1 MRKLPFTS
9 KLSAMT
15 VSLLLL
21 SACGGGGSSS
31 TPNNTKP
38 TPPNTTVTPPASTPI
53 ATPPASTPAPA
64 TPSITNPKTSGNLTA
79 TGVVTCGNDLLNGLS
94 CDTLSADFKGL
105 QQDGEV
111 KAGTAMSYKVLAQNG
126 GECVQD
132 LATGLIWEQ
141 KTNDNSIHDVK
152 HTYTWY
158 SDDEKTN
165 GGVAGTQNGGV
176 CSEAGK
182 CDTKAFIDS
191 LNEQKYCGYSD
202 WRLPDSYELYSIM
215 DFGKSPA
222 LNDVFKHTTTDKKY
236 YWSSTLAG
244 NPYENTDEDVIDY
257 VYAVDFGEVFHFAQ
271 RKDRPQAIRAV
282 RSSN

>member
-1 MRKLPFTS
+1 MPKIPFTS
-9 KLSAMT
+9 KLSVMT
-15 VSLLLL
+15 VSILLL
-21 SACGGGGSSS
+21 SACGGGGSSHS
-31 TPNNTKP
+31 AND
-38 TPPNTTVTPPASTPI
+38 VTPVAPTTPVTPTTPVPPAI
-53 ATPPASTPAPA
+53 ATPQKSTL
-64 TPSITNPKTSGNLTA
+64 LTA
-79 TGVVTCGNDLLNGLS
+79 TGMTKCGNDLLNDLPCDKLS
-94 CDTLSADFKGL
+94 EDFKGL

-111 KAGTAMSYKVLAQNG
+111 KAGTAMNYKLLNQNG

-165 GGVAGTQNGGV
+165 GGVAGKQNGGK
-176 CSEAGK
+176 CGLNEK

-202 WRLPDSYELYSIM
+202 WRLPETYELYSIM
-215 DFGKSPA
+215 DFSKLPA
-222 LNDVFKHTTTDKKY
+222 LNDAFKHTTTDKKY

-257 VYAVDFGEVFHFAQ
+257 MYTVDFGEVFHFAQ
-271 RKDRPQAIRAV
+271 RKDRPQSIRAV